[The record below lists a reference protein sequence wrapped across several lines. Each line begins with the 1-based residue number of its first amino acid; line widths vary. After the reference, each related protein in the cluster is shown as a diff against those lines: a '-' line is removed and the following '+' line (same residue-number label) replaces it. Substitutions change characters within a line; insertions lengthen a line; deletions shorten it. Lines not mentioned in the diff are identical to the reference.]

1 MLISDKMA
9 AAINTQI
16 GNEFGA
22 CIQYVSIAAYFGT
35 ENLPEL
41 SKHFHKQAMEEKD
54 HALRFVNYVVDAG
67 ARVVIPAIPAPK
79 SGFKSAEE
87 AVELSLNWEETVTK
101 QISGLVDLSM
111 KENDHITRNFL
122 QWFVNEQL
130 EEVSSMDQLLSIVR
144 RAGETGLL
152 FVEEYLARMGR
163 IPVPSAEGG
172 APDAT

>member
-22 CIQYVSIAAYFGT
+22 CIQYISIAAHFGT

-87 AVELSLNWEETVTK
+87 AVQLSLDWEETVTK
-101 QISGLVDLSM
+101 QISGLVDLAI

-130 EEVSSMDQLLSIVR
+130 EEGSSMDERLSIVR
-144 RAGETGLL
+144 RAGENGLI
-152 FVEEYLARMGR
+152 FVEDYLARRGSMAT
-163 IPVPSAEGG
+163 PSAAGG
-172 APDAT
+172 DAT

>member
-1 MLISDKMA
+1 MGTPVTAEWSSTHSNKGERMLISDKMA

-22 CIQYVSIAAYFGT
+22 CLQYVSIAAHFGT

-79 SGFKSAEE
+79 SGFKTAEE
-87 AVELSLNWEETVTK
+87 AVQLSLDWEETVTK
-101 QISGLVDLSM
+101 QISGLVDLAI
-111 KENDHITRNFL
+111 KENDQIG
-122 QWFVNEQL
+122 
-130 EEVSSMDQLLSIVR
+130 
-144 RAGETGLL
+144 RAH
-152 FVEEYLARMGR
+152 V
-163 IPVPSAEGG
+163 
-172 APDAT
+172 